1 MFEIGKEPYSPEWFL
16 EQDLRFR
23 AALKRAIDRGWE
35 QAPVVTVDDVVSPP
49 TRVSTISVNLP

>member
-16 EQDLRFR
+16 EQDQRFR

-35 QAPVVTVDDVVSPP
+35 QALVVTVDDVVSPP
-49 TRVSTISVNLP
+49 TKVSTISVKLP